1 MDTQTVMIKL
11 MADIADLQAKM
22 RSAGTLVDNT
32 MGGMGKAAAVAKA
45 ALAGIAAGLSVQ
57 AIAAYASRL
66 IDAADA
72 MNDMSQRVGIAVK
85 DLAKYELAAAQ
96 SGTSME
102 SVAKGIKGLAA
113 NMLEHS
119 GALKNAGITATTV
132 DGAIQQLADLFAK
145 MPDGIEKTTLS
156 AKLFGKAGMEWIP
169 MLNLGSKG
177 LAEAADKSAAYAKE
191 MAVAA
196 PLADAFND
204 NLAHL
209 AMSSKT
215 VGMTLLNEV
224 LPSLTKTADT
234 LATMDTKPAVD
245 AVMAVAGAV
254 APAAKVAA
262 AYFALFV
269 AAPAVYAMTTAAI
282 TPLIHATALH
292 AYNMITGEAA
302 TIGLNTSL
310 YGTSV
315 AAQLAAGSL
324 SKMALAGSVLFAA
337 FAGWQFGTYLRDQ
350 FVEVR
355 VAGLAFIGAMM
366 SGWEHLTYGAQLA
379 GAALKSL
386 LPGAESFA
394 EAKARL
400 SAQHAANIAVIDQN
414 IVELIQ
420 YETSVKSATAAESA
434 SADAKSKVSKE
445 TKKLLSDLSGT
456 KAAVD
461 EATKGLAK
469 YNDLMDKSAG
479 FDKSWAD
486 TARQLR
492 AALDGKKIS
501 QEQFNAAILEA
512 YKNQPIMVAAEKAR
526 IDAAKENTQAVDDL
540 FDAQEKLRL
549 QNEDQIKTGRT
560 MLEQIEFETR
570 LLSLNT
576 EQRAIATME
585 RELEHQGIIKGTQAY
600 DAYFAKLREASAIKS
615 LAEANK
621 KAAEESGRYW
631 EDALMRAF
639 ESGKGFFESLWDTIK
654 NTLKTQI
661 LKVLVTG
668 TLTGLGVN
676 TAASAASS
684 TTSGLLTSAIGSS
697 ITNSGIASAV
707 TSGVGAFWAGLTASG
722 TTASGAASAGLAYAG
737 AEAAGAGGAFLG
749 GSTVSTGLSAVPV
762 YGWIA
767 AAVLA
772 VLAFA
777 GNKRAPSSGTG
788 EGSATFDA
796 LGNITGTDTRYQ
808 GAWGMTE
815 QVKATVTS
823 LQGAYALA
831 AQALDITTMA
841 TNFAFGGNTGA
852 EGKDPQF
859 ALGGGVVGG
868 PTYSS
873 GEIQY
878 TDAAYQ
884 LAASRAVFTA
894 LQGSSLPK
902 YLAGVFDGMTASAMS
917 IDDINTAIA
926 GATALK
932 GFHDQLQQLPWP
944 GLKDLSYAAT
954 MGLVRLAGSLENL
967 QGSLGTF
974 YENFYTDQ
982 QKTTDLTRTTSD
994 AFAAL
999 GFAMPAINAS
1009 SRDWY
1014 RTLVESVMAQDM
1026 SVASNQ
1032 TLLTNVLSLQG
1043 AMNTLAPAFADVEAG
1058 IKDLV
1063 AGISTRVDSSIF
1075 DMQYGMEDNPG
1086 KYNMLNVRATRL
1098 NDEMQASTDINAI
1111 AAMAEDQIALIN
1123 QAWGLLSDEQ
1133 QKAKYLEFEDRLEKI
1148 DDYVTTRGADAIS
1161 LQQAADDKTA
1171 ATIAAAVEAAVEK
1184 ALASSA
1190 AAMQAVADKTEK
1202 PIEVTSNVN
1211 LTVTAPVGSEVAINA

>member
-32 MGGMGKAAAVAKA
+32 MGGMGKAAEVAKA

-57 AIAAYASRL
+57 AISAYASRL

-72 MNDMSQRVGIAVK
+72 MNDMSQRVGVAVK
-85 DLAKYELAAAQ
+85 DLAKYDLATAQ

-102 SVAKGIKGLAA
+102 ALAKGIKGMAG
-113 NMLEHS
+113 NLEEH
-119 GALKNAGITATTV
+119 GDALRKAGITATTA
-132 DGAIQQLADLFAK
+132 DGAMQQLADVFAA
-145 MPDGIEKTTLS
+145 MPDGMEKTTL
-156 AKLFGKAGMEWIP
+156 AVKLFGKSGMDLIP
-169 MLNLGSKG
+169 MLNLGSAG
-177 LAEAADKSAAYAKE
+177 LQAAADKSSDYAKQ
-191 MAVAA
+191 MAAAA

-204 NLAHL
+204 QLAQL
-209 AMSSKT
+209 ALNAKT
-215 VGMTLLNEV
+215 MGMTLANEALPTLNNIAEA
-224 LPSLTKTADT
+224 LSSI
-234 LATMDTKPAVD
+234 DTKPAVD
-245 AVMAVAGAV
+245 AVMTVAGAV
-254 APAAKVAA
+254 VPAAKVAA
-262 AYFALFV
+262 AYFAIFV
-269 AAPAVYAMTTAAI
+269 AAPAVYAMTTAAM

-355 VAGLAFIGAMM
+355 VAGLAFIGSMM
-366 SGWEHLTYGAQLA
+366 SGWEHLKYGAQLA

-386 LPGAESFA
+386 LPGTESFA
-394 EAKARL
+394 DAKARL
-400 SAQHAANIAVIDQN
+400 SAQHAADIALIDQN
-414 IVELIQ
+414 IIELIQ
-420 YETSVKSATAAESA
+420 YETSVKRATATESA
-434 SADAKSKVSKE
+434 ASAVK
-445 TKKLLSDLSGT
+445 
-456 KAAVD
+456 D
-461 EATKGLAK
+461 EALKKAKALA
-469 YNDLMDKSAG
+469 
-479 FDKSWAD
+479 
-486 TARQLR
+486 
-492 AALDGKKIS
+492 AALKDKDS
-501 QEQFNAAILEA
+501 
-512 YKNQPIMVAAEKAR
+512 AEKASAKLAKER
-526 IDAAKENTQAVDDL
+526 ADAEKKALEDLARTAQALANVRNKEYDDIESYIRQESDRLAATALASEDAVRAAQAEFDNHGKLKSAIAETTLARLQDQLVNNTAGTEAYRSIDRQIAAQIKLIEILKKGEARDAAEDAAKDL
-540 FDAQEKLRL
+540 
-549 QNEDQIKTGRT
+549 
-560 MLEQIEFETR
+560 
-570 LLSLNT
+570 
-576 EQRAIATME
+576 
-585 RELEHQGIIKGTQAY
+585 
-600 DAYFAKLREASAIKS
+600 AK
-615 LAEANK
+615 ANK

-654 NTLKTQI
+654 NTLKSQI

-707 TSGVGAFWAGLTASG
+707 TSGVGAFWSGLTASG
-722 TTASGAASAGLAYAG
+722 ATASGAASAGLAYAG

-777 GNKRAPSSGTG
+777 GNNRAPSSGTG

-796 LGNITGTDTRYQ
+796 LGNITGTDSRYQ

-841 TNFAFGGNTGA
+841 TSFAFGGNTGA

-1032 TLLTNVLSLQG
+1032 TLLNNVLSLQG

-1075 DMQYGMEDNPG
+1075 DMQYGMEDNSG
-1086 KYNMLNVRATRL
+1086 KYDMLNARATRL
-1098 NDEMQASTDINAI
+1098 NDEMQASTDINAM

-1123 QAWGLLSDEQ
+1123 QAWGLLSDGQ

-1148 DDYVTTRGADAIS
+1148 DEFVGAKGADAIS
-1161 LQQAADDKTA
+1161 LRQAENDAMAT
-1171 ATIAAAVEAAVEK
+1171 TIADALEVVMEK
-1184 ALASSA
+1184 ALAKST
-1190 AAMQAVADKTEK
+1190 AAMQAVADKAEK

-1211 LTVTAPVGSEVAINA
+1211 LTVTDRVGVEVGIAG

>member
-1 MDTQTVMIKL
+1 ML
-11 MADIADLQAKM
+11 
-22 RSAGTLVDNT
+22 AGTLEIEMLANMARLSRDMDEAKRHVGNA
-32 MGGMGKAAAVAKA
+32 MGSIEKAVGLAKT
-45 ALAGIAAGLSVQ
+45 ALGGLAAGLSVN
-57 AIAAYASRL
+57 AILAQTKSL

-72 MNDMSQRVGIAVK
+72 MNDMSQRVGVAVK
-85 DLAKYELAAAQ
+85 DLAKYDLATAQ

-102 SVAKGIKGLAA
+102 ALAKGIKGMAG
-113 NMLEHS
+113 NLEEH
-119 GALKNAGITATTV
+119 GDALRKAGITATTA
-132 DGAIQQLADLFAK
+132 DGAIQQLADVFAA
-145 MPDGIEKTTLS
+145 MPDGMEKTTL
-156 AKLFGKAGMEWIP
+156 AVKLFGKSGMELIP
-169 MLNLGSKG
+169 MLNLGSAG
-177 LAEAADKSAAYAKE
+177 LQDAAEKSAAYAQQ
-191 MAVAA
+191 MALLA

-204 NLAHL
+204 NLATL
-209 AMSSKT
+209 AMGGKAL
-215 VGMTLLNEV
+215 GLTLVNEV
-224 LPSLTKTADT
+224 MPSLAQISAA
-234 LATMDTKPAVD
+234 LAESE
-245 AVMAVAGAV
+245 G
-254 APAAKVAA
+254 
-262 AYFALFV
+262 
-269 AAPAVYAMTTAAI
+269 TAAGFAKTLGSTLNI
-282 TPLIHATALH
+282 VLQTAAVLASDVAFVLKGLGREIGGIIAQFNALGEGGGIFSAEGRAAWVAVGDAIKEDAERARLELDRWQQQLLAGINNVQS
-292 AYNMITGEAA
+292 AYNKRQGFGEAGY
-302 TIGLNTSL
+302 TDPL
-310 YGTSV
+310 
-315 AAQLAAGSL
+315 AQYKAIL
-324 SKMALAGSVLFAA
+324 
-337 FAGWQFGTYLRDQ
+337 
-350 FVEVR
+350 
-355 VAGLAFIGAMM
+355 
-366 SGWEHLTYGAQLA
+366 
-379 GAALKSL
+379 AALKDKKT
-386 LPGAESFA
+386 AEDSA
-394 EAKARL
+394 AKATKDRL
-400 SAQHAANIAVIDQN
+400 AADEKAYKIHYGLVMAQIQAMNRLIDVRNKDYDSVTDYMASESLRLVETANASEAAVRAAQAEYDNHGKLQSEIEQTTLARLQDQLVN
-414 IVELIQ
+414 KTAGTEAYESLQRQIESQKQLIGILQ
-420 YETSVKSATAAESA
+420 RSEVRAAAETAAK
-434 SADAKSKVSKE
+434 D
-445 TKKLLSDLSGT
+445 
-456 KAAVD
+456 
-461 EATKGLAK
+461 
-469 YNDLMDKSAG
+469 
-479 FDKSWAD
+479 
-486 TARQLR
+486 
-492 AALDGKKIS
+492 
-501 QEQFNAAILEA
+501 
-512 YKNQPIMVAAEKAR
+512 
-526 IDAAKENTQAVDDL
+526 
-540 FDAQEKLRL
+540 
-549 QNEDQIKTGRT
+549 
-560 MLEQIEFETR
+560 
-570 LLSLNT
+570 
-576 EQRAIATME
+576 
-585 RELEHQGIIKGTQAY
+585 
-600 DAYFAKLREASAIKS
+600 

-654 NTLKTQI
+654 NTLKSQI

-722 TTASGAASAGLAYAG
+722 ATASGAASAGLAYAG

-777 GNKRAPSSGTG
+777 GNNRAPSSGTG

-796 LGNITGTDTRYQ
+796 LGNITGTDSRYQ

-1032 TLLTNVLSLQG
+1032 TLLNNVLSLQG

-1086 KYNMLNVRATRL
+1086 KYNMINVRATRL

-1123 QAWGLLSDEQ
+1123 QAWGLLSSEQ
-1133 QKAKYLEFEDRLEKI
+1133 QQAKYLEFEDRLEKI
-1148 DDYVTTRGADAIS
+1148 DDYVSAKGADAIS
-1161 LQQAADDKTA
+1161 LRQAENDAMAT
-1171 ATIAAAVEAAVEK
+1171 TIADALEVVMEK
-1184 ALASSA
+1184 ALAKST
-1190 AAMQAVADKTEK
+1190 AAMQAVADKAEK

-1211 LTVTAPVGSEVAINA
+1211 LTVTDRVGVEVGIAG